1 MVYIGIMQKK
11 METTILYSVQDLGL
25 CFGFGLK
32 ARLRVRILQFGAGF
46 TVSGVVVPCK
56 S

>member
-1 MVYIGIMQKK
+1 MGTMQKK
-11 METTILYSVQDLGL
+11 MEATILYCVQDLGL

-32 ARLRVRILQFGAGF
+32 ARFRVRILQLGAGF
-46 TVSGVVVPCK
+46 TVSEIVVPCK